1 MSVKHQVFI
10 FKIFAA
16 LQAISNYLPPQ
27 LKLVRDMLETYDK
40 KSRPVWDHSR
50 SINVTFSMDLYQI
63 LQVDEPQQY
72 VLLNAWII
80 ERWYDEFLYWRPED
94 YDNITEIHLPHSSIW
109 LPDTTLYNSS
119 AHFIYFN
126 DHIIFNQLRLIM
138 KDDDTRRLLNVK
150 LTADENIRAAYIELL
165 YPTIYKFSC
174 LLNLRF
180 FPFDIQGKSKTN
192 LNSVCSMIFSSWTF
206 DQKGIDYFAYSDIVG
221 TTNYIE
227 NEGWHIL
234 RTAVKKKEVKYE
246 CCPNKYTLLS
256 ITLYLRRKPLFYIIN
271 LIIPTSI
278 TTLIAIV
285 GFFTH
290 VFFFNLKKVFLESLV
305 FRTSTASGMREEK
318 VSLGITT
325 LLSMSILMLMI
336 SDQMPTTSTFIPLI
350 GWFIL
355 AMITI
360 ITFGTLASSVII
372 AIQKR
377 GRQKS
382 RLTPRIVC
390 LMKFIACIM
399 LEDIP
404 KHLRETH
411 EKELK
416 TTTLLNEEGQH
427 FPRIKQAAIL
437 QRRQKTQAIEPH
449 LCELSTLSYNN
460 NNNGTDLL
468 SPKEAG
474 QSVDISDI
482 LDPPMSSFCL
492 RYDSLKGGNIGSKII
507 TSEKPQRPSQNV
519 SNTCEAS
526 AYSLIKLLIL
536 HRYCT
541 SIKFWNSRMNLHD
554 FFKMR
559 SVFDRTVG
567 WHEMNMTGWQKY
579 WNDCFSSCLSSFLH
593 LSLLVSTL
601 WVFTIGAKW
610 IMCCTIVNSVAMLLL
625 FAATFALS
633 VTSLEIHQSVSE
645 VEKGDEMHYFI
656 SERQQLPH
664 IRLIRDLLSTKR
676 YDPSVR
682 PVGNYSKSLT
692 VHISMSLYQVV
703 DVDEPS
709 QYLTLNIWMIQK
721 WVDEFLDWNPSE
733 YDMINYTVLPHSAL
747 WIPDTFIYNR
757 HSTSFVVMSREGS
770 ERYMNVAVKSRHW
783 KDKCGAEVFFLY
795 PALYTIRCRIDIRYF
810 PYDHQNCTLTL
821 GSWTSSKALLNYTT
835 DKAVNMHSYI
845 PNEEWDILSFN
856 LYRHEYLY
864 ACCQDPWVIIEGS
877 LIIRRKPL
885 YYVVNL
891 IIPTTI
897 LTLGFFNLKIVKA
910 SLNVA
915 DVSRVQSGK
924 CRMAIVGFFTPAS
937 TNDERTEKITI
948 GITALLAISILMLMV
963 SDQMPTTSDF
973 VPLIGDLILGS
984 ICQISLSFP
993 QQHFVLALFSV
1004 FMAIIKTGNVLQR
1017 LKQKKKSIQYTV
1029 QSLDKEKLTLTEL
1042 SVKSPMQ
1049 GILES
1054 ETNKQ
1059 AQQGAQRLSAK
1070 ENWTQ
1075 ISFRLKDILHKNRD
1089 RSEVIPKEN
1098 SLTSLLQKMRKTST
1112 VHSDRRNLS
1121 LWNSAVQ
1128 FVRFTS
1134 NDLSQKPE
1142 SAELKSMKYH
1152 RQCTLEWEF
1161 LATVVDRIF
1170 LLLFSTITILIII
1183 VLAITAKLAQY
1194 RFNTALEIA
1203 QN

>member
-1 MSVKHQVFI
+1 
-10 FKIFAA
+10 
-16 LQAISNYLPPQ
+16 
-27 LKLVRDMLETYDK
+27 
-40 KSRPVWDHSR
+40 
-50 SINVTFSMDLYQI
+50 
-63 LQVDEPQQY
+63 
-72 VLLNAWII
+72 
-80 ERWYDEFLYWRPED
+80 
-94 YDNITEIHLPHSSIW
+94 
-109 LPDTTLYNSS
+109 
-119 AHFIYFN
+119 
-126 DHIIFNQLRLIM
+126 
-138 KDDDTRRLLNVK
+138 
-150 LTADENIRAAYIELL
+150 
-165 YPTIYKFSC
+165 
-174 LLNLRF
+174 
-180 FPFDIQGKSKTN
+180 
-192 LNSVCSMIFSSWTF
+192 
-206 DQKGIDYFAYSDIVG
+206 
-221 TTNYIE
+221 
-227 NEGWHIL
+227 
-234 RTAVKKKEVKYE
+234 
-246 CCPNKYTLLS
+246 
-256 ITLYLRRKPLFYIIN
+256 
-271 LIIPTSI
+271 
-278 TTLIAIV
+278 
-285 GFFTH
+285 
-290 VFFFNLKKVFLESLV
+290 
-305 FRTSTASGMREEK
+305 
-318 VSLGITT
+318 
-325 LLSMSILMLMI
+325 
-336 SDQMPTTSTFIPLI
+336 
-350 GWFIL
+350 
-355 AMITI
+355 
-360 ITFGTLASSVII
+360 
-372 AIQKR
+372 
-377 GRQKS
+377 
-382 RLTPRIVC
+382 
-390 LMKFIACIM
+390 
-399 LEDIP
+399 
-404 KHLRETH
+404 
-411 EKELK
+411 
-416 TTTLLNEEGQH
+416 
-427 FPRIKQAAIL
+427 
-437 QRRQKTQAIEPH
+437 
-449 LCELSTLSYNN
+449 
-460 NNNGTDLL
+460 
-468 SPKEAG
+468 
-474 QSVDISDI
+474 
-482 LDPPMSSFCL
+482 
-492 RYDSLKGGNIGSKII
+492 
-507 TSEKPQRPSQNV
+507 
-519 SNTCEAS
+519 
-526 AYSLIKLLIL
+526 
-536 HRYCT
+536 
-541 SIKFWNSRMNLHD
+541 
-554 FFKMR
+554 
-559 SVFDRTVG
+559 
-567 WHEMNMTGWQKY
+567 
-579 WNDCFSSCLSSFLH
+579 
-593 LSLLVSTL
+593 
-601 WVFTIGAKW
+601 
-610 IMCCTIVNSVAMLLL
+610 MLLL

-747 WIPDTFIYNR
+747 WIPDTFIYN
-757 HSTSFVVMSREGS
+757 SVVMSREGS

-897 LTLGFFNLKIVKA
+897 LTLV
-910 SLNVA
+910 
-915 DVSRVQSGK
+915 
-924 CRMAIVGFFTPAS
+924 AIVGFFTPAS

-973 VPLIGDLILGS
+973 VPLIAWFYLSNIIVISTATFCTCTVLCIHGHHKNGKLPPVLIRILFFKY
-984 ICQISLSFP
+984 ICNYLCISPPYELIM
-993 QQHFVLALFSV
+993 LWNG
-1004 FMAIIKTGNVLQR
+1004 KEGNVLQR

-1054 ETNKQ
+1054 ETNKE